1 MTTTS
6 STADVCDS
14 LDIST
19 LSVSEREARGKIV
32 VCGRQKTGKSTL
44 VQALTNVDL
53 NEFIQDGGHT
63 RVPSIHRASFA
74 NNVDIV
80 DTPGINSI
88 HGLGQSM
95 LNNLLPNAI
104 AVIMVIEAQQLETD
118 ATAADIAS
126 LIAQATC
133 PILVLVNKI
142 DQVLASCVGNPNHN
156 KKQGFKDCVEHDF
169 DSLTVIADPIEKLAH
184 FEKQFW
190 FTVSRVKSQL
200 ANADET
206 DRVRM
211 MSSMLSENPL
221 DLRVMWTISE
231 SLSKVDTSKLWAQIW
246 TAEDV
251 VQYSS
256 DMYDNDQ

>member
-6 STADVCDS
+6 STVNVRDS

-19 LSVSEREARGKIV
+19 LSISEREARGKIV

-80 DTPGINSI
+80 DTPGINNI

-95 LNNLLPNAI
+95 LNNLLPNATFI
-104 AVIMVIEAQQLETD
+104 IMVIEAQQLVTD
-118 ATAADIAS
+118 AADIAS
-126 LIAQATC
+126 LIAQTTC

-142 DQVLASCVGNPNHN
+142 DQVLASCLGNPNHN
-156 KKQGFKDCVEHDF
+156 QRQGFKDCVDHDF
-169 DSLTVIADPIEKLAH
+169 DSLTVIADPIGKLAD
-184 FEKQFW
+184 FEKQFG
-190 FTVSRVKSQL
+190 FTVSRVKSHL
-200 ANADET
+200 TNVDESR
-206 DRVRM
+206 RVLI

-221 DLRVMWTISE
+221 DVRMMRTISK
-231 SLSKVDTSKLWAQIW
+231 SLSEDSKGKFWAQIW
-246 TAEDV
+246 TTEDV
-251 VQYSS
+251 VQYVSE
-256 DMYDNDQ
+256 MYGNDQ